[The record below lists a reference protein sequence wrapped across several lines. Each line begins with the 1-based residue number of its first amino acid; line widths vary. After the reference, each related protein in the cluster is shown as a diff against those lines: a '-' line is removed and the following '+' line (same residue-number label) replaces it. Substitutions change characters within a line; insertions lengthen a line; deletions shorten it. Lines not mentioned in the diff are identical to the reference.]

1 MLLKDLAKVIYVH
14 GTASINTP
22 IKVITYSDNRTLWEG
37 KAIDLQ
43 DWSNVYG
50 WSVVEV
56 RKNSEREYSEFE
68 MEIPFF
74 NRSWV
79 IIVM

>member
-1 MLLKDLAKVIYVH
+1 MLLKDMAKVIYVPE
-14 GTASINTP
+14 TASINTHV
-22 IKVITYSDNRTLWEG
+22 KVITYSDNRTLWEG

-56 RKNSEREYSEFE
+56 RKNSEKEYSEFE

-74 NRSWV
+74 NRSRV
-79 IIVM
+79 IVVL